1 MLANAGFVTGSEA
14 KSPNVWRLS
23 LARRFVVFI
32 AAFGFVLQSYIAQT
46 HFHGVFQGRDAS
58 AGIALSHAPSPD
70 KSPFNHGST
79 DCPLCQ
85 AVIHAGAFVAPVAPV
100 LLLPFTWI
108 NAAAIVFA
116 ASATSATSAHDWQ
129 SRAPPRF

>member
-14 KSPNVWRLS
+14 KSPDAWRLS

-46 HFHGVFQGRDAS
+46 HFHGVFQGPHPAT
-58 AGIALSHAPSPD
+58 GIATSHAPGPQ
-70 KSPFNHGST
+70 KTPFDHGST

-85 AVIHAGAFVAPVAPV
+85 AVIHAPAFH
-100 LLLPFTWI
+100 L
-108 NAAAIVFA
+108 
-116 ASATSATSAHDWQ
+116 DQ
-129 SRAPPRF
+129 SRRDRLHGVRDVRCVRA